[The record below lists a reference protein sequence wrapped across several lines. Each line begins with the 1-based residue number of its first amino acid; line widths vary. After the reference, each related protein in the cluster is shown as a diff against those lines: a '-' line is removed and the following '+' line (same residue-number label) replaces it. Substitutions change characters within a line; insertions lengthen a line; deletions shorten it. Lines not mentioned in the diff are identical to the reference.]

1 MSIFKQ
7 NINPWKGLRNLPH
20 NMWVL
25 FWATLINRAGTMV
38 LPFLALYMTKQ
49 FNYSESQAGFVL
61 AVYGIGAMMTSPV
74 IGKVSDKVGS
84 FKIMKISLL
93 LTGFMFFVYPHISNY
108 YLILVFT
115 FAMAVIN
122 EAFRPANLSLIS
134 EVVPAVQRRTA
145 FALNRLAINLGMSIG
160 PVVGGLLTL
169 INFSI
174 IFYVDG
180 ITSLIAVGFLILA
193 KWEKIEDQEPA
204 HIASGSGEV
213 KHIGALKDKHLVYF
227 LIALIPLVM
236 VFFQHMSTMPL
247 FLVHDLGMTAAT
259 YGALTIINTGL
270 IILIEVP
277 LSNYLTSWSFKKSLT
292 VGAILTAV
300 GFGGMAF
307 AHSIPLLIISIS
319 FWTFGEMIVFPASAA
334 FVSEIAPAKKRGEY
348 MGFYQMSFSL
358 SFMAGPW
365 LGALVLENY
374 GSFSLWSGAFVFCI
388 ISAFMML
395 GLNEKS
401 RTAHS
406 N

>member
-1 MSIFKQ
+1 
-7 NINPWKGLRNLPH
+7 
-20 NMWVL
+20 MWVL

>member
-1 MSIFKQ
+1 M
-7 NINPWKGLRNLPH
+7 NPWRGLKNLPH

-25 FWATLINRAGTMV
+25 FWATLINRSGTMV

-61 AVYGIGAMMTSPV
+61 AVYGVGAMMTSPV

-84 FKIMKISLL
+84 FKIMKISLF

-108 YLILVFT
+108 YLILAFT

-300 GFGGMAF
+300 GFGGMTF
-307 AHSIPLLIISIS
+307 AHSIPLLIITIII
-319 FWTFGEMIVFPASAA
+319 WTFGEMIVFPASAA

-365 LGALVLENY
+365 LGALVLENF
-374 GSFSLWSGAFVFCI
+374 GSFTLWSAAFVFCLL
-388 ISAFMML
+388 SAIMML
-395 GLNEKS
+395 KLKTRPVVS
-401 RTAHS
+401 
-406 N
+406 